1 WEPGSTRSL
10 EMTRRLISRWIFFSH
25 KGTKPR
31 RMISLFPSKSTG
43 YRLSFSAERR
53 RVYRGRFPS

>member
-1 WEPGSTRSL
+1 
-10 EMTRRLISRWIFFSH
+10 
-25 KGTKPR
+25 

-53 RVYRGRFPS
+53 RVYRGRFPSSPCLPPWL